1 MSPTDQPA
9 DSSAGLNQ
17 RLLRAVPPEARSIL
31 EVGCAEGR
39 LGAALKRQDPTRT
52 VYGVERQSG
61 AAERAARRLDQ
72 VFCLDLERDELPL
85 APGSLD
91 CLLYGDVLEHLADPE
106 SVLRRHRPLLRPG
119 GVALG
124 SLPNVGHHAVL
135 TALLRG
141 DWPPP
146 EADRTGAPRRLF
158 TYATALKLFLDAGF
172 APAIADTVPAPGA
185 DAFHEALQPLLARLG
200 LHPGRSRRYLDAAHY
215 VVRAA
220 PLPEEPAPEGE
231 AEAEEPLTFVACVS
245 DEATLHANLLASP
258 DLRGDA
264 PHEVI
269 LLRGC
274 PSAADGLNQGL
285 ARARHRLVVGL
296 HQDVYLPRG
305 WPRRFLAQYRRAEQ
319 ALGRVG
325 VAGVYGVSLAGG
337 KVVRAGHVVDRDRLL
352 REPPAL
358 PAAVETLDELLLA
371 LPRGTPL
378 RFDPQLG
385 FHFYGADVCLQARR
399 LGMQVVAL
407 DAVCL
412 HNSRSVALPAEFAPS
427 GGRFAAKW
435 ATRLPVATSCVLV
448 EEGGR
453 LSVV

>member
-61 AAERAARRLDQ
+61 AAERAARRLDR
-72 VFCLDLERDELPL
+72 VFCLELERDDLPL
-85 APGSLD
+85 GPGSLD
-91 CLLYGDVLEHLADPE
+91 CLLYGGVLEHLADSE

-119 GVALG
+119 GVALAG
-124 SLPNVGHHAVL
+124 IPNAGHHAVL

-158 TYATALKLFLDAGF
+158 AYATALKLFLDAGF
-172 APAIADTVPAPGA
+172 APAIVDTVPAPGP
-185 DAFHEALQPLLARLG
+185 DAFHEALQPLLGQLG
-200 LHPGRSRRYLDAAHY
+200 LHPGRSRRYLDATHY
-215 VVRAA
+215 VARAT
-220 PLPEEPAPEGE
+220 PLADD
-231 AEAEEPLTFVACVS
+231 AEAGGGDEEPLTFVACVS

-258 DLRGDA
+258 CLRPGT

-274 PSAADGLNQGL
+274 ASAADGLNQGL
-285 ARARHRLVVGL
+285 GRARHRLVVCL

-305 WPRRFLAQYRRAEQ
+305 WPRRFLAQHRLAEQ
-319 ALGRVG
+319 VLDRVG
-325 VAGVYGVSLAGG
+325 VAGVYGVSLTGG

-358 PAAVETLDELLLA
+358 PAVVETLDELLLA

-378 RFDPQLG
+378 RFDAQLG
-385 FHFYGADVCLQARR
+385 FHFYGADVALQARR
-399 LGMQVVAL
+399 LGLQAAVL

-435 ATRLPVATSCVLV
+435 AARLPVATPCVLV

-453 LSVV
+453 LRVV